1 MIAVAFEAKPQTKCY
16 LFEWQS
22 SLIMRGCTNN
32 IICLVIN
39 NVSVFF
45 LFFRTCRAA

>member
-1 MIAVAFEAKPQTKCY
+1 MITVAFEALPQTKCY

-22 SLIMRGCTNN
+22 SLIMCGCTNN

-39 NVSVFF
+39 NVRVSF
-45 LFFRTCRAA
+45 LFFCTCRAV